1 MALEVIMFL
10 SFILEQ
16 EERSWFLS
24 VKGWKCTN
32 ILQLWSF
39 IGVFS
44 TFHIEKPAAFLI
56 LEREWTKKE
65 KKK

>member
-16 EERSWFLS
+16 EERSWFLG

-39 IGVFS
+39 IGVF
-44 TFHIEKPAAFLI
+44 
-56 LEREWTKKE
+56 
-65 KKK
+65 